1 MCNVINF
8 YSIDYCPEY
17 NEEGMRVQENY
28 AHRCSSGVIPCP
40 ITYTSD
46 KLYKCKL
53 KYTSFYQKHCSYKMK
68 GFFLQTYE
76 IIALCITLVHCFN

>member
-1 MCNVINF
+1 MIFACC

-46 KLYKCKL
+46 KSYKCKL

-68 GFFLQTYE
+68 GFFFKHMKL
-76 IIALCITLVHCFN
+76 LLSVLL